1 MGEAL
6 TSLLAGIGGS
16 VSSLFGGGGTTGG
29 SNEPST
35 RVDPYEALSPSQRRL
50 LGVAAIQDAFA
61 SLAGQQGNAMQRIAP
76 VAEQIGWSEYVRNL
90 SGQGQGQTPV
100 QAPQLPTIPQVQPQQ
115 AAPSAAPNAPE
126 TGFSR
131 SAISTALDRLARAES
146 RSPSS
151 VNRLGYAGQYQ
162 VGAPL
167 LADANVYRPAEG
179 EIGPRGQWSGQWGGT
194 FNIPGFENVRTLQDF
209 LANPEA
215 QRRAAELAMSYQ
227 AGQLRQSGFLS
238 NIGQEVNG
246 VRITP
251 EALLQGAWL
260 GGLGGVDR
268 FVRGGG
274 QDRRDAF
281 GTPISQWMRLGQG
294 EPGAP
299 EVAPTGG
306 QPQGG
311 QNVPA
316 QQPGSAAALTPQQ
329 AVLASG
335 TPGQPRITPEIASL
349 LRQLGPQAGRQFLA
363 QLQMRALQQETR
375 VLQPQEAQAIL
386 GSAYDPDR
394 RYQITSQGG
403 VQPIAGTR
411 EPEEGSSQ
419 QRREL
424 EGTLRSQ
431 FLGLQ
436 PVRDY
441 MTMIPQIREVRAAAT
456 RENPSRLNDINLVFA
471 FAKMLDPQSV
481 VREGEQ
487 IQVLR
492 AQGLGESV
500 IGAIQRLNGGSGLTP
515 ETRQQLMRE
524 ANSRFDS
531 AQSVYREFADT
542 YRGLAQDYGVNPTR
556 VVREVGTG
564 QTPEAVMP
572 RPGVPTIPPAQQAQV
587 LAGLQR
593 RMSLPPNDPQYLSR
607 EQAVAAAMAAGI
619 QIPQG
624 MR

>member
-6 TSLLAGIGGS
+6 TSLFSGIGGS
-16 VSSLFGGGGTTGG
+16 LSSLFGGGSSSTGG
-29 SNEPST
+29 SNEPSG
-35 RVDPYEALSPSQRRL
+35 RADPYEGFTPAQRRL
-50 LGVAAIQDAFA
+50 LGVAALQDAFA
-61 SLAGQQGNAMQRIAP
+61 SLAGQQGTALQRIAP
-76 VAEQIGWSEYVRNL
+76 VAEQVGWNEYVRNL
-90 SGQGQGQTPV
+90 TGAQPPSMPRAMAPMP
-100 QAPQLPTIPQVQPQQ
+100 QAAAPQ
-115 AAPSAAPNAPE
+115 AAPAAAQPAPTE
-126 TGFSR
+126 GGFSR
-131 SAISTALDRLARAES
+131 TAISSALDRLARAES
-146 RSPSS
+146 NSPTA
-151 VNRLGYAGQYQ
+151 VNRFGYAGQYQ
-162 VGAPL
+162 LGAPL
-167 LADANVYRPAEG
+167 AASAGIYRPGEG
-179 EIGPRGQWSGQWGGT
+179 EINQQGRWSGQWGGT

-209 LANPEA
+209 LANPDA
-215 QRRAAELAMSYQ
+215 QRRAAELSMNYQ
-227 AGQLRQSGFLS
+227 AGQLSQMGLLQ
-238 NIGQEVNG
+238 NVGQEING

-260 GGLGGVDR
+260 GGPRGVER

-274 QDRRDAF
+274 QDRQDAF
-281 GTPISQWMRLGQG
+281 GTPVSRWMSLGQG
-294 EPGAP
+294 EAP
-299 EVAPTGG
+299 
-306 QPQGG
+306 
-311 QNVPA
+311 
-316 QQPGSAAALTPQQ
+316 AAAPAAGAAPAGAQTAAQPSPLTPQQ
-329 AVLASG
+329 AVLAG
-335 TPGQPRITPEIASL
+335 GAPGQPRITPEVAAL

-363 QLQMRALQQETR
+363 QMQMRAMQQETR

-386 GSAYDPDR
+386 GEAYDPGR
-394 RYQITSQGG
+394 RYQVTAQGG

-471 FAKMLDPQSV
+471 FAKMLDPASV

-564 QTPEAVMP
+564 QTPEAVVP
-572 RPGVPTIPPAQQAQV
+572 RPGSPTIPPGQQAEL
-587 LAGLQR
+587 LAALQR

-607 EQAVAAAMAAGI
+607 EQAMAAAMAAGI
-619 QIPQG
+619 PMPQG
-624 MR
+624 VR